1 MYLQPYDS
9 DAIAVLPDATDV
21 IQLSIRVKINES
33 ATEPAETRLDVRICG
48 NSFMMFPC
56 ATVIVRCFY
65 IVELCR

>member
-56 ATVIVRCFY
+56 ATLIVRCFY